1 MCHLHERENKNMHPY
16 LLIFTS
22 RYLWRVG
29 EKVGWGWKQDLVFT
43 VLFGCHILGE
53 HMNRLPT
60 EV

>member
-1 MCHLHERENKNMHPY
+1 MHPY